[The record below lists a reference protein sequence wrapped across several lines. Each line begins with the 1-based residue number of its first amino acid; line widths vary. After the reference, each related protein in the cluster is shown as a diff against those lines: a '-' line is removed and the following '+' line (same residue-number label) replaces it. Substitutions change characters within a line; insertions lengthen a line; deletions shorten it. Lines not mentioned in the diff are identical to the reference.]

1 MKRVIK
7 SQYELTTTDENLGP
21 KGLPFPPSKTSWK
34 DLQQSIEGFETS
46 EAASSNPSQWFWDFI
61 KIYPTKAEY
70 DAKATDMDATI
81 LDAIQTGISN
91 YGYIATGLGYEAK
104 GLTLSDPDKLICTC
118 TDPKVL
124 DKLSKQLEKLA
135 YNNNKIAFEKEAAKI
150 FDSIARNY
158 LDASY
163 QQY

>member
-7 SQYELTTTDENLGP
+7 AQYELTT
-21 KGLPFPPSKTSWK
+21 WK
-34 DLQQSIEGFETS
+34 DLQQSIEDFETS
-46 EAASSNPSQWFWDFI
+46 EAASSNPSQWFYDFI

-70 DAKATDMDATI
+70 NAKATDMDATI
-81 LDAIQTGISN
+81 FDAIQTGVSN

-104 GLTLSDPDKLICTC
+104 GLTLSNPDNPICTY
-118 TDPKVL
+118 TNIQAL

-158 LDASY
+158 LNTHQEDLRF
-163 QQY
+163 